1 MNIVGIG
8 DKLKQLRN
16 ERDMS
21 MDNLVADLNRLYGL
35 NLTKSM
41 ISRWEANKND
51 PSLTYATAIVRY
63 FNVSLDWLMG
73 LTDKRTPPQFR
84 KEGR

>member
-35 NLTKSM
+35 T
-41 ISRWEANKND
+41 ITFVVFPGTSR
-51 PSLTYATAIVRY
+51 TFVRVY
-63 FNVSLDWLMG
+63 VG
-73 LTDKRTPPQFR
+73 LLQNQT
-84 KEGR
+84 

>member
-41 ISRWEANKND
+41 ISRWESNKND
-51 PSLTYATAIVRY
+51 PPLTITFVVFPGASRTFVRVY
-63 FNVSLDWLMG
+63 VG
-73 LTDKRTPPQFR
+73 LSQNQT
-84 KEGR
+84 

>member
-21 MDNLVADLNRLYGL
+21 MDNLVADLNRLYEL

-41 ISRWEANKND
+41 ISRWESNKND
-51 PSLTYATAIVRY
+51 PSLTYATAIVKY